1 MSIKS
6 FIQLFVPPIFYKVK
20 KRIFPK
26 KECLYHPLP
35 KNEFSEEKLIIIGN
49 GPSLN
54 KTMERYRS
62 IIQKTPCLMVN
73 YSATTP
79 MYEDI
84 KPRYYVM
91 SDKDWLNEEDG
102 PDFTSIK
109 RCVSAIVNKTQWPMI
124 LVLPACFRNWWA
136 IKEFNKNTNISVLID
151 ESNWVLLPEDKLFA
165 AFDQNR
171 ICPPSYTVLT
181 YSLYLSLYWGYKET
195 YLVGADTTFTQMVYV
210 GQKDNLLYSVD
221 THFYDNKDVYPVEY
235 EPERNGRRYQG
246 NMESYTEMCYNVFY
260 EYHLLARYAQW
271 KGVKVYNASEFS
283 MIDCFERKK
292 LV

>member
-1 MSIKS
+1 MT
-6 FIQLFVPPIFYKVK
+6 
-20 KRIFPK
+20 
-26 KECLYHPLP
+26 
-35 KNEFSEEKLIIIGN
+35 LI
-49 GPSLN
+49 
-54 KTMERYRS
+54 
-62 IIQKTPCLMVN
+62 
-73 YSATTP
+73 
-79 MYEDI
+79 
-84 KPRYYVM
+84 
-91 SDKDWLNEEDG
+91 
-102 PDFTSIK
+102 
-109 RCVSAIVNKTQWPMI
+109 
-124 LVLPACFRNWWA
+124 LPASFRDWWA
-136 IKEFNKNTNISVLID
+136 IEEFEKNNNITIYFD
-151 ESNWVLLPEDKLFA
+151 ESGWVRLPENELFA

-235 EPERNGRRYQG
+235 EPERHGRRYQG

-260 EYHLLARYAQW
+260 EYHLLSRYAKR
-271 KGVKVYNASEFS
+271 KGLKVYNASEYS